1 MTRLVFDVETDGLLR
16 DLTTIHCLVT
26 HDLDSG
32 LTERYDN
39 EKNNHYSITEGL
51 GYLMCAE
58 EVWGHNIVQFDFEAI
73 KSIYPFFH
81 VEGKV
86 YDTLIMS
93 RLFFT
98 DLTDRDF
105 RCNPANMPSQL
116 FGRHSLEAWGHRLG
130 IHKSEFGKSLQGDW
144 SKYTPEMLDY
154 CAQDVKVSTELSKV
168 FQPKLAQ
175 YEDCINTET
184 HIAEIMAWQE
194 REGFPF
200 DITKAHKLEGLLR
213 QELEQLSDEMRSTFL
228 FVDGGEFTPKRPNKT
243 KGYVEGCT
251 FSRLKEFNP
260 TSRNHIAWAFEQFR
274 GWKPNELTNTGR
286 AKIDEKIL
294 QEIGTPESNKFARIL
309 ELQKHLGQLSEGANA
324 WLKKVEKDGRIH
336 HSCILNTNTGRMA
349 HMRPNLG
356 QVPSASEYRE
366 LFNPGPDRVQVGAD
380 ASGLE
385 LRCLAHYLAR
395 YDGGAFAKEVVE
407 GDIHTHLSKIYE
419 TDRKTGK
426 SCTYCLIYGGGNTK
440 LGLTAGASKATAAK
454 RGRGIR
460 SRILDGLNG
469 FKELSTAVAY
479 KAGGGTLDGLDG
491 RPIRLQGKQHAALNY
506 LIQSAGAVICKL
518 WLLRTNE
525 LLQEAEIDYYPLA
538 FIHDEMQ
545 LSVAPADVD
554 KATLLIQGAMKDVRT
569 ALAFRCELDSEYQ
582 TGRTWAECH

>member
-26 HDLDSG
+26 YDLDTG
-32 LTERYDN
+32 LLTKYDN

-51 GYLMCAE
+51 GYLMVAE

-73 KSIYPFFH
+73 RACYPFFE

-98 DLTDRDF
+98 DIADRDF
-105 RCNPANMPSQL
+105 RCKPANMPGQL

-144 SKYTPEMLDY
+144 SEYTPEMLDY

-200 DITKAHKLEGLLR
+200 DITKAHTLEGKLR

-286 AKIDEKIL
+286 AKIDETVL

-349 HMRPNLG
+349 HMRPNLA

-460 SRILDGLNG
+460 SRILDGLKG
-469 FKELSTAVAY
+469 FKELSSAVAD
-479 KAGGGTLDGLDG
+479 KAGSGQLNGLDG

-506 LIQSAGAVICKL
+506 LIQGAGAVICKL
-518 WLLRTNE
+518 WVLRANE
-525 LLQEAEIDYYPLA
+525 LLQEAEVDYYPLA

-545 LSVAPADVD
+545 LSVAPDDVD

-569 ALAFRCELDSEYQ
+569 TLSFRCELDSEYQ
-582 TGRTWAECH
+582 SGANWASCH